1 MDWRDEYSLSSLNLD
16 HLLSSLPGELEF
28 ERIVSEIDEKLEKN
42 ATSIQQ
48 CLQEFQAEVKKICPD
63 VVLQS
68 ASDCL
73 QWLDNFN
80 SKPVPTAQS
89 DLIKFLKTVQ
99 NILKNEQNQ
108 EEMIL
113 DILLDISSQCGVSF
127 PRTPS
132 GTSFQ
137 LTSRTSLHAV
147 EDDLSMDIMSMWDD
161 IRLYL
166 RRFLVNRLQRRP
178 QADNLEQKISFKTQC
193 IQQLLFLYPE
203 SEVLAKYQS
212 MQNKLIVE
220 ILQECGVCYS
230 SEINLDK
237 LVHDCQSSIPR
248 LCTMIKE
255 DFYIL
260 CNIIEPSSTLKFI
273 NETYLDT
280 IKEEMAVLLERLCEL
295 QFKDAKTSRHSNKH
309 KGSMQAVGFLSIL
322 SQKSGGQKK
331 RQSQDQ
337 KEDKATQK
345 CPRKERNFCLSLYAL
360 RILSQFI
367 KPLLKLEKEV
377 EELFA
382 DMLLPSFTEK
392 SNQASEYP
400 HELGEE
406 RYYFSSCTGV
416 QKKATEEL
424 LIEETAA
431 KQCSMLPKAQEKKF
445 TLLDFDWRS
454 AFKELSLSVA
464 RCITIEIEDFSTKIL
479 QREQNEKSSAVS
491 YAINLVKIQEVSGFS
506 KANPEEEQPKQI
518 AKFCSDIMEELDTIL
533 PLALAGRDDS
543 LQEIRAN
550 FVEACCKVAT
560 AVLERLEERSK
571 ELPCRAP
578 LQNSYALLSSAIYV
592 CQRFRRYESSME
604 EIKEPLFLGPVQRYQ
619 EFISTLQFQVT
630 DYCDRVCATSILQDG
645 ESHRWDDYKAFYE
658 GERCSFSIQMWHYF
672 CCALHH
678 DLWTLLPPK
687 KAQEIL
693 IEVLE
698 KSLELLACRYAQA
711 NPSYERT
718 PQIRFDVTAI
728 LICTESMLWSVCS
741 SSRQLLN
748 PNEDTDDDI
757 IKIHTHCNNLFTT
770 LVILTSPLTK
780 LYETFQNGFDDHASD
795 LCIQEPLHWVSSI
808 AHFFPSLLRTPSA
821 GKMAVEGH
829 LKLLL
834 SQPCC
839 NWNLLL
845 ETLLQR
851 DCLLMKILLRSST
864 TVSKS
869 EEQIS
874 CEEPSLTEAIFK
886 VLCYCSFSPKSLGSV
901 LMNYMEHEQLWDFLQ
916 NMPATSCKEPEPEVI
931 RCLKLLLIDSVKD
944 IAKQIISLMDSCK
957 ATGNYGMYQ
966 QMQRL
971 PESLLEAIP
980 KEWDY
985 VPKEMAKE
993 SKKGFTR
1000 LAAHAASIVISKLPT
1015 VIACLPPPIKY
1026 FFFLSERKM
1035 SKNFVELKKAGLL
1048 VWSLIVI
1055 ICRMFEDGNT
1065 VELLTGATL
1074 DGWSKEKLSLV
1085 CECLESIIGMQQ
1097 NAPKPAIQKVI
1108 ERIEQQGPNWVESQ
1122 LLKARQLSTEC
1133 AFMTAEEGAVLEEE
1147 SVAFELTEQKISMM
1161 VLDICHKPGGS
1172 EYLRQIY
1179 HIIRLNED
1187 YLKEQLV
1194 SESVSEENTAP
1205 IRPLKVALTSMEEKP
1220 FVFNPFQ
1227 VHRLFKEN
1235 ILDESSTSK
1244 WDWDWSNLLPSYL
1257 GLNKMTFRVLLEN
1270 RWEMKEDE
1278 TLGKEE
1284 KAMMEHL
1291 RKVCST
1297 PSPLAPDDIPGE

>member
-1 MDWRDEYSLSSLNLD
+1 MAWRDEYSLSSHNFD
-16 HLLSSLPGELEF
+16 HLLSSLPPELEF
-28 ERIVSEIDEKLEKN
+28 EHTVSEIDEKLEKN
-42 ATSIQQ
+42 ARSIQQ
-48 CLQEFQAEVKKICPD
+48 CLKEFQAEVNKICPD

-68 ASDCL
+68 ANDCL

-80 SKPVPTAQS
+80 FKPTPTAQN
-89 DLIKFLKTVQ
+89 DLIKFLQTVQ
-99 NILKNEQNQ
+99 NILKNEQNK

-113 DILLDISSQCGVSF
+113 DILLDISNQCGVSF
-127 PRTPS
+127 PCTPS

-137 LTSRTSLHAV
+137 LTSRTSLHAI
-147 EDDLSMDIMSMWDD
+147 EDDLAMDVTSLWDD

-166 RRFLVNRLQRRP
+166 RRFLVNRLQRHP
-178 QADNLEQKISFKTQC
+178 KTNNLEQKISFKTQC

-212 MQNKLIVE
+212 MQNKLIAE
-220 ILQECGVCYS
+220 ILQDCGVCYN

-237 LVHDCQSSIPR
+237 LIHGCQSSIPK

-260 CNIIEPSSTLKFI
+260 CNIIGPSSTQKFV

-280 IKEEMAVLLERLCEL
+280 IKEEMEVLLERLCEL
-295 QFKDAKTSRHSNKH
+295 QFKDADVIKTSKQSNKR
-309 KGSMQAVGFLSIL
+309 KGSVQALGFLSIH
-322 SQKSGGQKK
+322 SQKSGGQEKGK
-331 RQSQDQ
+331 SQDQ
-337 KEDKATQK
+337 KEDKASHK
-345 CPRKERNFCLSLYAL
+345 GPCKERNFRLSLRVL
-360 RILSQFI
+360 RILSQLI

-382 DMLLPSFTEK
+382 DTLLLSFTEK

-400 HELGEE
+400 HELREE
-406 RYYFSSCTGV
+406 RYYFSSCTAV

-424 LIEETAA
+424 LIEETSA
-431 KQCSMLPKAQEKKF
+431 KECSMPPKVKGKESA
-445 TLLDFDWRS
+445 LLDFDWRS

-464 RCITIEIEDFSTKIL
+464 RCIAIEIQDFSSRIL
-479 QREQNEKSSAVS
+479 EHEQNERSSAVS
-491 YAINLVKIQEVSGFS
+491 YAITLVNIQEVSES
-506 KANPEEEQPKQI
+506 LKANPEEEQPKQI
-518 AKFCSDIMEELDTIL
+518 AKFCSDIMEELDTML
-533 PLALAGRDDS
+533 PLALACRDDS

-571 ELPCRAP
+571 EVPRQAP

-592 CQRFRRYESSME
+592 CQQFRRYDSSME
-604 EIKEPLFLGPVQRYQ
+604 EIKEPLFPGPVRRYQ
-619 EFISTLQFQVT
+619 EFISALQFQVT
-630 DYCDRVCATSILQDG
+630 DYCVRVCATSILQDG

-658 GERCSFSIQMWHYF
+658 MWHYF

-698 KSLELLACRYAQA
+698 QSLELLACRYAQA

-741 SSRQLLN
+741 SSRELLN
-748 PNEDTDDDI
+748 PDEDTDDDI

-780 LYETFQNGFDDHASD
+780 LYEVFQNGFDDHTSD
-795 LCIQEPLHWVSSI
+795 LHIQEPLHWLSSI

-821 GKMAVEGH
+821 GKMAVQGH

-851 DCLLMKILLRSST
+851 DCLLVRILLRSSKA

-874 CEEPSLTEAIFK
+874 CQEPSLIEAIFK

-901 LMNYMEHEQLWDFLQ
+901 LMNYMEQEQLWDFLQ

-931 RCLKLLLIDSVKD
+931 RCLKLLLIDAVKD
-944 IAKQIISLMDSCK
+944 IVKQIISLMDFCK
-957 ATGNYGMYQ
+957 AKGNYGMYQ
-966 QMQRL
+966 QTL
-971 PESLLEAIP
+971 PESLLETIP

-985 VPKEMAKE
+985 VPKVVKE

-1000 LAAHAASIVISKLPT
+1000 LAAQAAAIVISKLPT

-1035 SKNFVELKKAGLL
+1035 SKNLVELKKAGLL

-1055 ICRMFEDGNT
+1055 IRRMFEDGNT

-1074 DGWSKEKLSLV
+1074 DRWSKEKLSLV
-1085 CECLESIIGMQQ
+1085 CECLESILGKQQ
-1097 NAPKPAIQKVI
+1097 NAPKPVIQKSI
-1108 ERIEQQGPNWVESQ
+1108 ERIEQQGPNWIENQ
-1122 LLKARQLSTEC
+1122 LLKARKLSTEC
-1133 AFMTAEEGAVLEEE
+1133 AFMTAGEGAALEEE
-1147 SVAFELTEQKISMM
+1147 SIAFELTEQKISMM

-1194 SESVSEENTAP
+1194 SESISEENTAP
-1205 IRPLKVALTSMEEKP
+1205 IRPLKLAFPSTEEKP

-1227 VHRLFKEN
+1227 VHRLFRETM
-1235 ILDESSTSK
+1235 LDESATSK

-1257 GLNKMTFRVLLEN
+1257 GLNKMTFKVLLEN
-1270 RWEMKEDE
+1270 RWEMKEGE

-1284 KAMMEHL
+1284 KAMLEHL

-1297 PSPLAPDDIPGE
+1297 PRPLAPDDKPGE